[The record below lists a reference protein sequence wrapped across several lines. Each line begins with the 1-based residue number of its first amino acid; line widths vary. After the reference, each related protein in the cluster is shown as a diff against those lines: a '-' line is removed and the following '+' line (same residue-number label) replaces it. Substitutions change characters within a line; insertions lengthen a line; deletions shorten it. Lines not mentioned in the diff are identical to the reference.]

1 MLRKVLT
8 LTVAQ
13 EKCFPD
19 LAGRLLTLDFLD
31 FRFFSLFTSVNYV
44 VRQLRAIQ
52 TICECFSLFLNGIWS
67 LFSFLKVL
75 VAFSLGSFRLKERII
90 IVRKFSQ
97 IVQIYL
103 ILAYIIES
111 ATLIEINISIV
122 NNTYCPYQIVLPRYS
137 LEKNEPKI

>member
-1 MLRKVLT
+1 MFSGPCWKAFNTWFLR
-8 LTVAQ
+8 
-13 EKCFPD
+13 FPF
-19 LAGRLLTLDFLD
+19 FLS
-31 FRFFSLFTSVNYV
+31 FLLFTSVNYV

-52 TICECFSLFLNGIWS
+52 TICECFSLFLNGIWI

-122 NNTYCPYQIVLPRYS
+122 NNTYCPYQIVLARYS
-137 LEKNEPKI
+137 LEKNEPKIWSIRLNQI